1 MSSLSS
7 LSRTLD
13 QELTAILRGA
23 SLECFLC
30 GEFLLHRPAAIACPE
45 CGLLLA
51 HEAIE
56 TESALESLVQAG

>member
-1 MSSLSS
+1 M
-7 LSRTLD
+7 
-13 QELTAILRGA
+13 LRRQLCKATPA

>member
-1 MSSLSS
+1 MSALAS

-13 QELTAILRGA
+13 QELALVLRGA
-23 SLECFLC
+23 SLECLLC